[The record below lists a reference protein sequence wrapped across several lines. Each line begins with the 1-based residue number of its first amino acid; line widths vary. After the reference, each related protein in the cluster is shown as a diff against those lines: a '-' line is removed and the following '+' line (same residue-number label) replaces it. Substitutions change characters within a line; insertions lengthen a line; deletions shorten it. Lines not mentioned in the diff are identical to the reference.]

1 MFSLCSD
8 ALKNKIRNQNK
19 KINENIFKD
28 RQDNG
33 NLHEFYFEDDYSCS
47 ISSSEY
53 EKEFD
58 LLIKP
63 NFQFGFYNISEL
75 NN

>member
-1 MFSLCSD
+1 MFLFSLCSD

-28 RQDNG
+28 KQ
-33 NLHEFYFEDDYSCS
+33 FENDYLYSV
-47 ISSSEY
+47 SSSEF
-53 EKEFD
+53 ENEFM
-58 LLIKP
+58 IEP
-63 NFQFGFYNISEL
+63 NFQFDFYNIDEL